1 MPTAFDN
8 SFFSRTFLVGDSYH
22 SAAVSPTARSGLL
35 CSIQFYG
42 RLFLGPVRWLCA
54 KAAKGECTDAA
65 WVYASTRV
73 ADLMEQAGC
82 PLFIDGMDAIEAV
95 EGPCVFVAN
104 HMSTLETFLLPGI
117 IRPRRQV
124 TFVVKKSLT
133 TMPFFGAVM
142 RSRRPITVTR
152 TNPREDLAAVLNG
165 GSSLLQEGISLIV
178 FPQSTRSRIFDEHH
192 FNSIGI
198 KLARK
203 AGVPVVPIALKT
215 DAWGKGKYV
224 KELGPI
230 RPGMPVRFQFGQP
243 MPITGNGKEEH
254 AAICHFIRSHLQ
266 RWEQEDGVNGE
277 A

>member
-1 MPTAFDN
+1 MSMPFDN
-8 SFFSRTFLVGDSYH
+8 SFFRRKFLVGNSYRSEEVAPVSR
-22 SAAVSPTARSGLL
+22 SALL
-35 CSIQFYG
+35 CSLQFYS

-54 KAAKGECTDAA
+54 RAAKGECTDAA
-65 WVYASTRV
+65 WVYASTQV

-82 PLFIDGMDAIEAV
+82 PILVDGMDAIEATD
-95 EGPCVFVAN
+95 GPCVFVAN

-124 TFVVKKSLT
+124 TFVVKQSLT

-152 TNPREDLAAVLNG
+152 TNPREDLTAVLDG
-165 GSSLLQEGISLIV
+165 GTRLLREGISIIV
-178 FPQSTRSRIFDEHH
+178 FPQSTRSRVFDEQH

-203 AGVPVVPIALKT
+203 AGVPVVPLALKT

-230 RPGMPVRFQFGQP
+230 RSGMPVRFQFGAP
-243 MPITGNGKEEH
+243 MTITGNGKEEH
-254 AAICHFIRSHLQ
+254 AAACDFIRSHLQ
-266 RWEQEDGVNGE
+266 RWEAEDGVNGE